1 MQSETEVPTVD
12 LFSGFT
18 PEEIRGMMSMGQGGY
33 WKVYTPEKYEKRC
46 GEMSIINRGR
56 VTSQETRDL
65 ISKVRMGHEVTY
77 ETRCKISE
85 SKTGYIFG
93 VDYRLKNSDAQR
105 GKKLSQETKDKISKS
120 KTGVR
125 HTLEHREN
133 ESIAQTGRVVS
144 VETRKKM
151 SESQSR
157 NWSNPEFNKK
167 KRVSINN
174 SASISP
180 NQDESLLISF
190 LETNFPGKWKFVG
203 DGSFL
208 VGSKNPDFIRVD
220 GTPQI
225 IEYFGSRYHDFPE
238 EETRSEYFSNYGYSC
253 LFIWSQDFWVDDS
266 NLLIERIRTFMDS
279 KEVSL

>member
-1 MQSETEVPTVD
+1 MPTLD

-33 WKVYTPEKYEKRC
+33 WKVYTPEKYGKRC
-46 GEMSIINRGR
+46 GEMSIVNRGR

-65 ISKVRMGHEVTY
+65 ISRVRMGHEVTY

-105 GKKLSQETKDKISKS
+105 GKTLSETTKDKMSKS
-120 KTGVR
+120 QTGRR
-125 HTLEHREN
+125 HTLEAREN
-133 ESIAQTGRVVS
+133 MSKAQTGRVIS
-144 VETRKKM
+144 SETRKKM
-151 SESQSR
+151 SEAQTR
-157 NWSNPEFNKK
+157 NWANPEFSKK

-174 SASISP
+174 SASTSP

-203 DGSFL
+203 DGSFV

-220 GTPQI
+220 GTKQI
-225 IEYFGSRYHDFPE
+225 IEYFGSRYHDFKE
-238 EETRSEYFSNYGYSC
+238 EETRSDYFSSYGYSC

-266 NLLIERIRTFMDS
+266 NLLIERIGLFMQS